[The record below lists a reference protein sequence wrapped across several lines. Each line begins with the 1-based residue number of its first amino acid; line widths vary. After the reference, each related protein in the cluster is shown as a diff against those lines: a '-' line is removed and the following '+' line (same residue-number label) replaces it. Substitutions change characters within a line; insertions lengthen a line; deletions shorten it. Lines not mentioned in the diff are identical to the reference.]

1 MTSAPSTQGLKHQNF
16 RLSPSTGFHNVI
28 LPKPTAGENG
38 SALSETSPIS
48 AIKFVAKMYATFSS
62 YHEAGISWVKA
73 VTSIEIL
80 EFLQTLGV
88 VPMYSQPSSAAGYR
102 MKEIAI
108 PYAFLFPRLRKMS
121 VETMKNELRRILM
134 NEKTEHQID
143 SLSPH
148 AVRVLLSRWYKR
160 YVDYC
165 TDSPRETLLKE
176 LKKRKV
182 PEYVQTAIAP
192 KTKLCIS
199 RMLVA
204 FVILTDH
211 CALESDSS
219 NPSSPAESF
228 GIASP
233 SSVPSTPHSGK
244 AIPPPAVS
252 FSETSRFTPIIFP
265 PIESSPR
272 TFGKNTVPDLTQ
284 LPFIGRV
291 CPAPTK
297 MESLSAPNLTT
308 AKFHRRKNSS
318 RKVGPNSRVDPQ
330 YRKLFVSC
338 SAYSPFASFNSTKSS
353 SKAKASANNYTSA
366 EQKKMEED
374 KRSASTVSSVA
385 STTDRTKALKDGE
398 VLLREIKKMSKQL
411 KRKQKKR
418 KKKKKK
424 KKSKTKKRKSSV
436 DNVKP
441 KKTGNANIDVTI
453 TSRTGS
459 QRRAQATF
467 CKTQALQ

>member
-148 AVRVLLSRWYKR
+148 A
-160 YVDYC
+160 
-165 TDSPRETLLKE
+165 TLLKE